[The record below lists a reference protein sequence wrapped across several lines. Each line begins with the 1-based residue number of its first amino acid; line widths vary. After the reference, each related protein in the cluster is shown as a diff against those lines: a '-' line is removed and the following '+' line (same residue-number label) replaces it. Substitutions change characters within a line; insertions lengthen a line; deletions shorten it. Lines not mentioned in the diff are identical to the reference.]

1 MSFTEVTLE
10 LLNGFLTTFLLFL
23 FTFLIAVPLG
33 IFFSR
38 LTMSKVKPLSLF
50 MQLFIWIIRG
60 TPLMLQIIVVFYL
73 PGLLF
78 NLPSSDRFIAVLL
91 ALSINYGIYFS
102 EIFRSGYEGV
112 ARSQF
117 EAGEVLGLSR
127 RQIFT
132 KVILL
137 QVIKKILPP
146 LSNET
151 ISLVKDTAL
160 ARVIAVSEVLL
171 TAQKIVATYAI
182 IWVLFYTGVFYLA
195 LNGLLSFLLKKC
207 EKRLSFYQG

>member
-146 LSNET
+146 ISNET